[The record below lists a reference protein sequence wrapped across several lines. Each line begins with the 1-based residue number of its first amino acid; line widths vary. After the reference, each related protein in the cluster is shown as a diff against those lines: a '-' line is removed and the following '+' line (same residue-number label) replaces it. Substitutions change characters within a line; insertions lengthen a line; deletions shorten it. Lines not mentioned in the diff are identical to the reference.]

1 MTFNDSYQKTLA
13 MLEPES
19 RDTFK
24 TVLIGCLAH
33 SVGVFRQEQCLDA
46 ALAITQDHQA
56 ACEQQEIGRPFLVKK
71 RG

>member
-13 MLEPES
+13 MLEPGA

-56 ACEQQEIGRPFLVKK
+56 VREQEEIGRPFLVKK